1 MNRPALQNLLA
12 YCLDKS
18 NDVKAVI
25 IWKLDRISRSIADYS
40 VTLSHFFA
48 QNEIQ
53 LLTVTD
59 INGKGLDVEMM

>member
-25 IWKLDRISRSIADYS
+25 IWKLDKISRSIADYS
-40 VTLSHFFA
+40 ATLSHFFA
-48 QNEIQ
+48 
-53 LLTVTD
+53 
-59 INGKGLDVEMM
+59 